1 MTFWTAGAGWAAQ
14 FFFDYYLY
22 TGDRDFLLN
31 RALPFMKEA
40 ALFYED
46 FLMEDPDGKLL
57 FSPGYSPENHPANIP
72 SQACI
77 NAAMDIGVARELLN
91 NCISSSRILGIGNED
106 VKRWKT
112 MLAKMPDYLINEKGA
127 VKEWSTPL
135 LDDNDAHRHASHL
148 YALLNGLPEEIAAN
162 AALVKAFEIA
172 MENRLAL
179 RRREFKGESVNGRPP
194 GEMAFGIVQQGMTAA
209 SLRNANDC
217 GVILDYLA
225 NSYWN
230 PNLVTTHNP
239 KAIFNT
245 DLSGGLPALIIR
257 MLTDSQPG
265 WVEFLPAWPENLPS
279 GKIEGVKLRG
289 QIELKELVWKDNHIS
304 AILYSPVSQKIELRS
319 KREILSLKCS
329 KKSAVKFNDGK
340 YAIVLP
346 ENQFITLNMAVK

>member
-1 MTFWTAGAGWAAQ
+1 
-14 FFFDYYLY
+14 
-22 TGDRDFLLN
+22 
-31 RALPFMKEA
+31 MKEA

-46 FLMEDPDGKLL
+46 FLIAGPDGKLL
-57 FSPGYSPENHPANIP
+57 FSPSYSPENQPANSP

-91 NCISSSRILGIGNED
+91 NCISSSQLLDVGKND
-106 VKRWKT
+106 VKQWKS
-112 MLAKMPDYLINEKGA
+112 MLAKMPDYQLNAKGA
-127 VKEWSTPL
+127 IKEWSTPM

-162 AALVKAFEIA
+162 VALVKAFEIA
-172 MENRLAL
+172 MENRLEL

-209 SLRNANDC
+209 SLRNADDC

-245 DLSGGLPALIIR
+245 DLSGGLPALVHR
-257 MLTDSQPG
+257 MLIDSQPG
-265 WVEFLPAWPENLPS
+265 WIEFLPAWSASLPS
-279 GKIEGVKLRG
+279 GKLEGALLRG
-289 QIELKELVWKDNHIS
+289 QILVKEMAWDKDKISAVLYSNKKQWVELKKIHHIQNITGSKSVKIKQQKNKINLLLPKKLLVNIQ
-304 AILYSPVSQKIELRS
+304 VTR
-319 KREILSLKCS
+319 
-329 KKSAVKFNDGK
+329 
-340 YAIVLP
+340 
-346 ENQFITLNMAVK
+346 

>member
-1 MTFWTAGAGWAAQ
+1 
-14 FFFDYYLY
+14 
-22 TGDRDFLLN
+22 
-31 RALPFMKEA
+31 MKEV

-46 FLMEDPDGKLL
+46 FLIDGPDGNLL
-57 FSPGYSPENHPANIP
+57 FSPSYSPENHPANSP
-72 SQACI
+72 SQACV

-91 NCISSSRILGIGNED
+91 NCIKACTILGIED
-106 VKRWKT
+106 EKVKLWKT
-112 MLAKMPDYLINEKGA
+112 MLGKMPDYLINERGA

-162 AALVKAFEIA
+162 TELVKAFEKA
-172 MENRLAL
+172 MEYRLEL

-245 DLSGGLPALIIR
+245 DLSGGLTALIIR
-257 MLTDSQPG
+257 MLVDSQPG
-265 WVEFLPAWPENLPS
+265 WIELLPAWPENLPS

-289 QIELKELVWKDNHIS
+289 QVELKELVWDDNHIS
-304 AILYSPVSQKIELRS
+304 AIIYSPVSQKIELRS
-319 KREILSLKCS
+319 QREILSLKSS
-329 KKSAVKFNDGK
+329 KKSAIKLIDGK

-346 ENQFITLNMAVK
+346 ENQAITLNLKVK